1 MKVVKPNQVSVLS
14 RPYDHE
20 NKYGLCVAG
29 LVLFPFAEPR
39 YPMTESSLWLLV
51 GKELAETVLDESM
64 PKPHGEV
71 LLKANACAPGG
82 KPTGVLRVAVEM
94 DGKLLKELAVVGDRV
109 WEQGAPSEPAPFV
122 KMPITWANAFGGP
135 EFKRN
140 PLGKGHHAKDG
151 SPLPNIEDRTRLL
164 TSPRQTPEPAGF
176 FPYDLSWPQRLEKA
190 GKYDHEWLDKLY
202 PGLAKDID
210 WTFFNV
216 APPDQHIP
224 GFFRGD
230 EEFLLRN
237 LHPEHPE
244 LRCKLPG
251 VQLRCFM
258 RRRTRSGPELESEL
272 AMQLDT
278 VWLFPEASH
287 GIVIF
292 RGTAPIREDDAA
304 DVTVLYVACEDL
316 GKPKPLDHYA
326 RALERRLDREK
337 GPVEALDDRPLMPV
351 VRAGMKR
358 PPSPADEMAD
368 LVAYERLTHENML
381 AKTAREVDK
390 ARAILVANGLDP
402 DAHGPA
408 PIAPFEQ
415 PESIEE
421 MLEMSERAQK
431 TLADEQRKAEE
442 RAVLRE
448 EEIRKT
454 CEAAGID
461 FAELQKEWR
470 GPFRGGPP
478 DPSAPLQIAQ
488 LWAMAEEGRAAG
500 VDVGEIEGYLRDP
513 EFVGRIQKHDEMALE
528 AYRLAA
534 QDRTAPEPLPAEES
548 ARLRAEL
555 LEAHGRGESLAG
567 RNLTGADLSGIALP
581 GADLEDALM
590 EGCDLSG
597 ANLSGARLGR
607 AVLVRANLKEARF
620 DGAKMQRANL
630 SKAECTATSFV
641 DCLLKEAFF
650 DGTTLQSCVLD
661 GANLDRASFDAVV
674 VRRCSL
680 RRVRAAGATLDA
692 IDLTGSCLAE
702 AVLDGAVFLKCMLE
716 RVDFTG
722 ARLGAATLL
731 GCNADGA
738 IFAKISGASFRVV
751 EATTLAGCDFREAD
765 LTGASLRGANLAGS
779 DLSMV
784 RAALCDF
791 SECNL
796 QGANL
801 HGAKAKQARF
811 VRTDLTRANLAGADL
826 FEASLSKAIL
836 DDANLTGANLY
847 QADVSMI
854 RGNANTLLVEALTVR
869 ARVKP
874 FHTDKV
880 QDLD

>member
-20 NKYGLCVAG
+20 NKYGFCVAG
-29 LVLFPFAEPR
+29 MVLFPFAEPR

-64 PKPHGEV
+64 PKRHGEL
-71 LLKANACAPGG
+71 LLKANAWAPGG
-82 KPTGVLRVAVEM
+82 TPTGVLRVAVEM
-94 DGKLLKELAVVGDRV
+94 DGKVLKDLAVLGDRV
-109 WEQGAPSEPAPFV
+109 WEDGAPTEPTPFV
-122 KMPITWANAFGGP
+122 TMPITWANAFGGP
-135 EFKRN
+135 DFKRN
-140 PLGKGHHAKDG
+140 PLGKGHRAKDG
-151 SPLPNIEDRTRLL
+151 APLPNIEDRARLL

-176 FPYDLSWPQRLEKA
+176 MPYDLSWPQRIEKA
-190 GKYDHEWLDKLY
+190 GKYDAAWLDKLY

-216 APPDQHIP
+216 APPDQHLQ

-258 RRRTRSGPELESEL
+258 RRRTRSGTELQSEL
-272 AMQLDT
+272 KMELDT

-287 GIVIF
+287 GILIF
-292 RGTAPIREDDAA
+292 HGTAPIREDDAA

-316 GKPKPLDHYA
+316 GQPKPLDHYE
-326 RALERRLDREK
+326 RALEERLDREK
-337 GPVEALDDRPLMPV
+337 GVIAALDDRSLMPAM
-351 VRAGMKR
+351 RAGLSR
-358 PPSPADEMAD
+358 PPSPGDEMAD
-368 LVAYERLTHENML
+368 LVAYERLTHQNL
-381 AKTAREVDK
+381 HAKSVREVEK

-408 PIAPFEQ
+408 PMGPLEE
-415 PESIEE
+415 PGSMEE
-421 MLEMSERAQK
+421 MLEMSERGK
-431 TLADEQRKAEE
+431 TTLAEAQSRAEG
-442 RAVLRE
+442 RVALRE
-448 EEIRKT
+448 EEVRKT

-461 FAELQKEWR
+461 FDELQKEWR
-470 GPFRGGPP
+470 GPFKGGPP
-478 DPSAPLQIAQ
+478 EPSGPLQIAQ

-500 VDVGEIEGYLRDP
+500 VDVSEIEQYLRDP
-513 EFVGRIQKHDEMALE
+513 KFVGRIRQQDEMTLE

-534 QDRTAPEPLPAEES
+534 QDRTAPDLLAAEES

-555 LEAHGRGESLAG
+555 LAAHARGESLAG
-567 RNLTGADLSGIALP
+567 RDLTGADLSGIELP

-590 EGCDLSG
+590 ERCDLSR
-597 ANLSGARLGR
+597 ANLSGAKLKR

-620 DGAKMQRANL
+620 DGAMMERANL
-630 SKAECTATSFV
+630 SKAECVATSFV
-641 DCLLKEAFF
+641 DCWLKESFF
-650 DGTTLQSCVLD
+650 NGSRLESTVLD
-661 GANLDRASFDAVV
+661 GANLDQASLDDVV

-680 RRVRAAGATLDA
+680 RRVRAAGAILDA
-692 IDLTGSCLAE
+692 MDLTGTCLAE
-702 AVLDGAVFLKCMLE
+702 AVLDGTVFMKCVLE

-722 ARLGAATLL
+722 ARLGAATLF
-731 GCNADGA
+731 GCNANGA
-738 IFAKISGASFRVV
+738 TFAKISGASFRVV
-751 EATTLAGCDFREAD
+751 EGTTLAGCDFREAD
-765 LTGASLRGANLAGS
+765 LTGASLRGANLAAS
-779 DLSMV
+779 DLSEA
-784 RAALCDF
+784 RAPLADF
-791 SECNL
+791 SECNM

-801 HGAKAKQARF
+801 RHLGAKQARF
-811 VRTDLTRANLAGADL
+811 VRTDLTGASLVGADL

-836 DDANLTGANLY
+836 DDANLSGANLY
-847 QADVSMI
+847 QADVSLI
-854 RGNANTLLVEALTVR
+854 RGNTGTMLVDAMTVR

-874 FHTDKV
+874 FHSDKV